1 MPRERKAPGA
11 ARPATSAKGRHRLR
25 TRENVGGR
33 PAAALV
39 AKLDAP
45 KISKHK
51 TYFEFA
57 ENADKKKKLEV
68 EVGRL
73 GRMLAM

>member
-1 MPRERKAPGA
+1 MPREKKATA
-11 ARPATSAKGRHRLR
+11 ARPTANAKGRHRLR
-25 TRENVGGR
+25 TREHVGSR
-33 PAAALV
+33 PTAGLV
-39 AKLDAP
+39 AKLDVP

-68 EVGRL
+68 EVGASRKRL
-73 GRMLAM
+73 AT